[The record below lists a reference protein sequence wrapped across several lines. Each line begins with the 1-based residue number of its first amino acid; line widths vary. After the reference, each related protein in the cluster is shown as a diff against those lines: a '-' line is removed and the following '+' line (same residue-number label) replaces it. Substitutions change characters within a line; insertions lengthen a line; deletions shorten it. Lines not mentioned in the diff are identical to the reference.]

1 MEQEGIDSS
10 TAANQRWPEPLVTC
24 KFVEV
29 QLFLGVKA
37 SLEAKPNKKDVS
49 SLEHFFD

>member
-10 TAANQRWPEPLVTC
+10 TAANQRWPEPLVTY

-37 SLEAKPNKKDVS
+37 SLRGQAQQE
-49 SLEHFFD
+49 ER